1 MDVMDDIER
10 EKIREYR
17 EHHIGRL
24 LGQVSQAF
32 RVEGTARLR
41 LKGHEGLS
49 EAHTLLLANLDV
61 EGTRI
66 NVVAERLEITK
77 QAAGQLVGDLE
88 QKGYI
93 AREPDPDD
101 KRATRI
107 TFTEQGWQFL
117 IDAAEVKREV
127 EAEYTQILGEQGLA
141 TLYQLLRELL
151 QHFPLKDDTE
161 AQ

>member
-1 MDVMDDIER
+1 M
-10 EKIREYR
+10 
-17 EHHIGRL
+17 
-24 LGQVSQAF
+24 
-32 RVEGTARLR
+32 
-41 LKGHEGLS
+41 
-49 EAHTLLLANLDV
+49 

-88 QKGYI
+88 QKGYV

-107 TFTEQGWQFL
+107 TFTEQGWHFL
-117 IDAAEVKREV
+117 VDAAEIKREV

-151 QHFPLKDDTE
+151 QHFPLKDD
-161 AQ
+161 ADRS